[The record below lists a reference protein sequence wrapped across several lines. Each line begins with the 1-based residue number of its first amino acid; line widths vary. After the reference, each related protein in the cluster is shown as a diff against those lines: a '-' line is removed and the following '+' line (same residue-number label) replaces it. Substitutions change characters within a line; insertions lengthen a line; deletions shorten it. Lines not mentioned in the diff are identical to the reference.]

1 MLKGSTTQMSNPEAS
16 VPEATG
22 GRWKVAKNVYTAL
35 KVTEKFE
42 TLRDRLEVSY
52 ISKERLHLIKELGSG
67 AFAHVDLAK
76 MTTKGS
82 AQPKLVAV
90 KVLKTELVSDED
102 DVNLFMSEWK
112 LMIKLS
118 HPYIVGCLGAGS
130 DEASGEIYMVQEYC
144 SGGSLQSL
152 VIQCMINP
160 FGSTY
165 SSADSLQW
173 SIHMAKALA
182 YLHSVKPT
190 VIHRDLK
197 LENCLLTDKNV
208 SKADCKLAD
217 FGLAKLYR
225 KHNTTKSEIAQ
236 RVSSVIIEKSRSTL
250 KSNTS
255 SYTDTGDTIRTRL
268 TKAITNKQ
276 INIEKQQMHDMTQQT
291 GSFGY
296 MAPEVLKGHV
306 YNEKADVFSFA
317 ILLYNMWFHTIITL
331 HLSIVGVSTVEE
343 YAVEVAG
350 GFRPPIDGGSLTDV
364 PQEVRDLIVACWAHN
379 PEERPSM
386 KEVVER
392 LEGIKESGVVGARV
406 EIVRQGCSCS
416 LM

>member
-1 MLKGSTTQMSNPEAS
+1 MSNPEAS

-22 GRWKVAKNVYTAL
+22 GKWKAAKQVYTAL

-42 TLRDRLEVSY
+42 TLRDRLEHSY
-52 ISKERLHLIKELGSG
+52 ISKQRLHPVKQLGSG
-67 AFAHVDLAK
+67 AFAYVDLAK

-82 AQPKLVAV
+82 AHSKMVAV
-90 KVLKTELVSDED
+90 KVLKPELVSDED

-144 SGGSLQSL
+144 AGGSLQSL
-152 VIQCMINP
+152 VFQCMVNP
-160 FGSTY
+160 FASTY
-165 SSADSLQW
+165 TSADSLQW
-173 SIHMAKALA
+173 SIHIAKALT

-197 LENCLLTDKNV
+197 LENCLLTDKNL
-208 SKADCKLAD
+208 SKAKCKLAD
-217 FGLAKLYR
+217 FGLAKLYK
-225 KHNTTKSEIAQ
+225 KHNTTKREIAH
-236 RVSSVIIEKSRSTL
+236 RVNTVIMEKNQSTM
-250 KSNTS
+250 KSDS
-255 SYTDTGDTIRTRL
+255 EYTGSGDTTIRTRL
-268 TKAITNKQ
+268 SNAITSNQNNLK
-276 INIEKQQMHDMTQQT
+276 NEKMHDMTQQT

-317 ILLYNMWFHTIITL
+317 ILMYNLWFHTIITL
-331 HLSIVGVSTVEE
+331 HLAIVGVSTVEN

-379 PEERPSM
+379 PEDRPSM

-392 LEGIKESGVVGARV
+392 LEGIGQSGVVGARV
-406 EIVRQGCSCS
+406 EKASQGCSCS